1 MDFLVGCCAAWSGIL
16 TPTVVDAMQCL
27 TMVQLPRGRLS
38 NGRKRPATE
47 ALKTGRQHRDASAFD
62 P

>member
-27 TMVQLPRGRLS
+27 TMVQSKYPDTNAAEFSKSLTLMGR
-38 NGRKRPATE
+38 NAIYAVYE
-47 ALKTGRQHRDASAFD
+47 A
-62 P
+62 